1 MKKFLIIALAAF
13 SLTAC
18 AQLSD
23 IKNNINSTL
32 SLNNLDTIEASYG
45 AALSVAVSY
54 RRLCQQ
60 KAINKSCWR
69 VIEMLQPYQAKA
81 QAAVVTLRNYIK
93 NNPTSDYTSL
103 AELAKDSIDIFKT
116 KQQQNG
122 VN

>member
-13 SLTAC
+13 SLVAC

-23 IKNNINSTL
+23 LKHNVDATL
-32 SLNNLDTIEASYG
+32 SLNNLDAIEASYG
-45 AALSVAVSY
+45 AALSVAVGY

-60 KAINKSCWR
+60 KAINKSCWK
-69 VIEMLQPYQAKA
+69 VIAMLQPYQAKA

-93 NNPTSDYTSL
+93 NNPTSDYSSL
-103 AELAKDSIDIFKT
+103 AQLAKDSIDIFRT
-116 KQQQNG
+116 QQQQSG